1 MSPKDLTQF
10 GILGVEVTC
19 DPYGTKV
26 LLNHFAHLYPGSID
40 SEIISG
46 YYLTMNEVLL
56 KPSIAFSGHRRLASG
71 PLHEVAI
78 AVKNATDTGVDPI
91 FIYDDSTGRVID
103 LDPRG
108 TQDEVLERLL
118 ERIAPAPAEPA
129 PAEELRGRGR
139 PKLGVIAR
147 EVTLLPRH
155 WDWLST
161 QPGGA
166 SVALR
171 KLVEQARKT
180 SGDSDRR
187 RMAQEAAY
195 RFMSFIAGDLPGF
208 QEAAR
213 ALFAYDRRRFGELVA
228 DWPEDVRD
236 HVIKLAFSD
245 LEPAP

>member
-1 MSPKDLTQF
+1 MH
-10 GILGVEVTC
+10 E
-19 DPYGTKV
+19 
-26 LLNHFAHLYPGSID
+26 A
-40 SEIISG
+40 
-46 YYLTMNEVLL
+46 LL
-56 KPSIAFSGHRRLASG
+56 KPAIAFSGHRRLASG

-78 AVKNATDTGVDPI
+78 AVKDALDRNVDPV
-91 FIYDDSTGRVID
+91 FLYDGATGSIVD
-103 LDPRG
+103 LDTRG
-108 TQDEVLERLL
+108 SREEVLKRLL
-118 ERIAPAPAEPA
+118 ERLAPAPLEP
-129 PAEELRGRGR
+129 PPSEELRGRGR
-139 PKLGVIAR
+139 PRLGVVAR

-171 KLVEQARKT
+171 KLVEHARRT

-187 RMAQEAAY
+187 RAAQEAAY

-213 ALFAYDRRRFGELVA
+213 ALFAYDRRRFSDLVA
-228 DWPEDVRD
+228 AWPEDVRD

-245 LEPAP
+245 LEP

>member
-1 MSPKDLTQF
+1 MQ
-10 GILGVEVTC
+10 
-19 DPYGTKV
+19 
-26 LLNHFAHLYPGSID
+26 
-40 SEIISG
+40 
-46 YYLTMNEVLL
+46 EVLL
-56 KPSIAFSGHRRLASG
+56 KPSIAFSGHRRLMSG

-78 AVKNATDTGVDPI
+78 AVKNATDSGTDPI
-91 FIYDDSTGRVID
+91 FIYDDATGRVID
-103 LDPRG
+103 IDTRG
-108 TQDEVLERLL
+108 TPEEVVERLA
-118 ERIAPAPAEPA
+118 ERIGPTSPEP
-129 PAEELRGRGR
+129 PPSDELRGRGR
-139 PKLGVIAR
+139 PKLGVVAR

-187 RMAQEAAY
+187 RLAQEAAY

-213 ALFAYDRRRFGELVA
+213 ALFAYDRRRLGELIA
-228 DWPEDVRD
+228 EWPEDVRD
-236 HVIKLAFSD
+236 HVVKLAFAD
-245 LEPAP
+245 LEPNAL